1 MPDQRIL
8 AIVLG
13 AIIGYAAAQH
23 RGYAPIAG
31 ILVGAWL
38 GPLFACLLFLIDGVV
53 RSHERVRCSH
63 CHEWMKPEATV
74 CPHCGR
80 GVPVP
85 PSPHS
90 GGPRLVF
97 SRRD

>member
-8 AIVLG
+8 GVVLG

-23 RGYAPIAG
+23 RGYSPLVG
-31 ILVGAWL
+31 IVAGAWL
-38 GPLFACLLFLIDGVV
+38 GLFAFVLFLIDGVV
-53 RSHERVRCSH
+53 RANERLRCQL
-63 CHEWMKPEATV
+63 CQEWMKSEATV

-80 GVPVP
+80 GVPTP
-85 PSPHS
+85 PAPSPR
-90 GGPRLVF
+90 GLRLVF